1 MPQWER
7 DADLE
12 ATLLKAV
19 IAHQNDR
26 PRTKQR
32 LVGPSEV
39 GGCRELLRSKFFEP
53 AEDDAPEEHW
63 SLAAHIG
70 TVMGDELERIFGERL
85 DALTQQ
91 RVTVTLEQLGVQV
104 SGATDLIWLDSQTNV
119 VSNLVGDLKSTA
131 AMGSVLYE
139 GPKLG
144 YLIQIAL
151 YVMGLVQTG
160 VLPPGAEGRIIYY
173 DRTGDV
179 QEFVAIKV
187 PWVAIENF
195 YQLAQQRLREVVQA
209 QRAFEETG
217 NTELIHALRDYTPS
231 FCFSAKVECPRRF
244 KCWGGSAW
252 APEEL
257 LRDPNHLS
265 AAKRYIEG
273 RKLET
278 MGKNMK
284 AEARGELVGVEGRFE
299 DGPMVSWP
307 AGRINVVD
315 AGPLPVQQNRS
326 Q

>member
-1 MPQWER
+1 MAQWER
-7 DADLE
+7 DSELE
-12 ATLLKAV
+12 AVLLKTV
-19 IAHQNDR
+19 IAAQNDR
-26 PRTKQR
+26 PRTKQM

-39 GGCRELLRSKFFEP
+39 GGCRELLRAKAFEDP
-53 AEDDAPEEHW
+53 ATFAPEEHW

-85 DALTQQ
+85 DAMTQQ
-91 RVTVTLEQLGVQV
+91 RVTIQLQDLGMQI
-104 SGATDLIWLDSQTNV
+104 SGATDLIWLDSGTNV

-144 YLIQIAL
+144 YLIQISL
-151 YVMGLVQTG
+151 YVTGLVQQG
-160 VLPPGAEGRIIYY
+160 VLPAGAEGRIIYY

-187 PWVAIENF
+187 PWEAIVNF
-195 YQLAQQRLREVVQA
+195 YGLAQQRIREVLAA
-209 QRAFEETG
+209 QKAFEQTG
-217 NTELIHALRDYTPS
+217 NTEMIHRLRDYTPS

-244 KCWGGSAW
+244 ACWGGSTW

-257 LRDPNHLS
+257 LTDPNHLS

-284 AEARGELVGVEGRFE
+284 AEARGELVGVEGRFAE
-299 DGPMVSWP
+299 GPMISWP
-307 AGRINVVD
+307 ANRINVVD
-315 AGPLPVQQNRS
+315 AGPLEEAK
-326 Q
+326 

>member
-1 MPQWER
+1 MALWER
-7 DADLE
+7 DAKLE
-12 ATLLKAV
+12 QLMLDAV
-19 IAHQNDR
+19 IAEQNER

-70 TVMGDELERIFGERL
+70 TVMGDELERIFGKRL
-85 DALTQQ
+85 DAMTQR
-91 RVTVTLEQLGVQV
+91 RVTVQLRDLGVEV
-104 SGATDLIWLDSQTNV
+104 SGALDLVWLADGV
-119 VSNLVGDLKSTA
+119 VVNLVGDLKSTA

-139 GPKLG
+139 GPKLA
-144 YLIQIAL
+144 YLIQISL
-151 YVMGLVQTG
+151 YVMGLVQQG
-160 VLPPGAEGRIIYY
+160 ILPAGSEGRIIYY

-179 QEFVAIKV
+179 QEFVAIRV
-187 PWVAIENF
+187 PWDAIENF
-195 YQLAQQRLREVVQA
+195 YRLAQQRLREVVDA
-209 QRAFEETG
+209 QRTFEKTG
-217 NTELIHALRDYTPS
+217 DMSVLHSLRDFTPS

-244 KCWGGSAW
+244 ACWGGSSW

-284 AEARGELVGVEGRFE
+284 AEARTELVGIEGRFAE
-299 DGPMVSWP
+299 GPMVSWP

-315 AGPLPVQQNRS
+315 AGPLPEEAPS
-326 Q
+326 A

>member
-7 DADLE
+7 DVKLE
-12 ATLLKAV
+12 KILLTAV
-19 IAHQNDR
+19 IAEQNER

-70 TVMGDELERIFGERL
+70 TVMGDELERIFGKRL
-85 DALTQQ
+85 DAVTQQ

-104 SGATDLIWLDSQTNV
+104 SGASDLIWVEGDV

-139 GPKLG
+139 GPKLA

-151 YVMGLVQTG
+151 YVMGLVQSG
-160 VLPPGAEGRIIYY
+160 VLAPGATGRIIYY

-179 QEFVAIKV
+179 QEFVAIIV
-187 PWVAIENF
+187 PWEAIQNF
-195 YQLAQQRLREVVQA
+195 YMLAQQRLREVVAA
-209 QRAFEETG
+209 QKAFEQSGDMEQ
-217 NTELIHALRDYTPS
+217 IHRLRDFTPS

-244 KCWGGSAW
+244 KCWGGSSW

-284 AEARGELVGVEGRFE
+284 AEARTELVGIEGRFE
-299 DGPMVSWP
+299 EGPMVSWP

-315 AGPLPVQQNRS
+315 AGPLPTEGS
-326 Q
+326 